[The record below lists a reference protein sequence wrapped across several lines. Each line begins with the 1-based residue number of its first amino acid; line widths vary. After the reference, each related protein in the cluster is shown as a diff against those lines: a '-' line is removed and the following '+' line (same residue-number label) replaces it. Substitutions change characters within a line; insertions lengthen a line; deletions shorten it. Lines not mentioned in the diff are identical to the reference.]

1 MITRS
6 QASQVHCSICLSL
19 VSDTLGR
26 IQCSH
31 VYCFKCI
38 KDWSLVKHACPLCK
52 QRISQIHMLKVGNF
66 KEETRKLKGIEPET
80 LPIDQDS
87 L

>member
-1 MITRS
+1 
-6 QASQVHCSICLSL
+6 
-19 VSDTLGR
+19 
-26 IQCSH
+26 
-31 VYCFKCI
+31 
-38 KDWSLVKHACPLCK
+38 
-52 QRISQIHMLKVGNF
+52 MLKVGNF